1 MSALIAAAKLNTAAA
16 YAKVPGITPE
26 VIAKAG
32 FAAKLAWVDSF
43 KLVWYVALAFGGLSI
58 IAACCTRSI
67 DPKQMNNSRAVV
79 LENEK
84 KPEADMEKRVN
95 ADDD

>member
-1 MSALIAAAKLNTAAA
+1 MSALIKAAKVNTATA
-16 YAKVPGITPE
+16 YKSVPGITPE
-26 VIAKAG
+26 IIAKAG

-58 IAACCTRSI
+58 LAACCTRSI
-67 DPKQMNNSRAVV
+67 DPKQMNSHRAVI

-84 KPEADMEKRVN
+84 APEPDLEKKVVGAD
-95 ADDD
+95 